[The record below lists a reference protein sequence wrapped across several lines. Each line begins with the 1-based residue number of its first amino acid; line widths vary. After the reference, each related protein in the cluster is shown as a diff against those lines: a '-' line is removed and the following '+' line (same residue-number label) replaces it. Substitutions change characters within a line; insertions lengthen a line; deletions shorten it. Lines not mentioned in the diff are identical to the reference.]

1 MGEEQNT
8 GGVTQLEDAK
18 IIDLYFAR
26 KEQAITETDKAYGRR
41 LFSLSE
47 RILSSRED
55 AEENVSDTYMRTW
68 EAIPPQRPGCFP
80 AFLQKICRHL
90 ALDRLDWRKAVRR
103 NGEVVALTRE
113 MEQCIP
119 DHCMERRIEGRE
131 IGRILDGF
139 LGSLPPES
147 RLIFLRRYLYGDTVA
162 EIAGRYGITESKVKM
177 QLHRTRG
184 KLRIHLEK
192 EGIKV

>member
-1 MGEEQNT
+1 
-8 GGVTQLEDAK
+8 
-18 IIDLYFAR
+18 
-26 KEQAITETDKAYGRR
+26 
-41 LFSLSE
+41 
-47 RILSSRED
+47 
-55 AEENVSDTYMRTW
+55 
-68 EAIPPQRPGCFP
+68 
-80 AFLQKICRHL
+80 
-90 ALDRLDWRKAVRR
+90 
-103 NGEVVALTRE
+103 
-113 MEQCIP
+113 
-119 DHCMERRIEGRE
+119 MERRIEGRE

-162 EIAGRYGITESKVKM
+162 EIAGRYGITESKAKM